1 MRTLEP
7 EAHLSGITAPRARA
21 APDSVGGAGGARPL
35 PMLRME
41 GSLAFRVLMLL
52 TVASL
57 GTGVSLF
64 YLHAFSYPIALAVA
78 VVFALGALCAATLD
92 RAAGRHA

>member
-1 MRTLEP
+1 MRTSGP
-7 EAHLSGITAPRARA
+7 EAHLSGIAAPRARA
-21 APDSVGGAGGARPL
+21 GPDSRGGSGGARPL
-35 PMLRME
+35 PMLRMQ

-64 YLHAFSYPIALAVA
+64 YLHALSYPIALAVA

-92 RAAGRHA
+92 HAAGQHP